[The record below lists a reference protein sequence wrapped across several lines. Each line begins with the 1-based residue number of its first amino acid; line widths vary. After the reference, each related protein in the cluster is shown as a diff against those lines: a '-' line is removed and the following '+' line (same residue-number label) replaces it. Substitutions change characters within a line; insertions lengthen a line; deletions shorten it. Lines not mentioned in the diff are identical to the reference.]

1 MLFKIFQ
8 VFEKLQHVRT
18 MFPTLHHVFH
28 CICKK
33 QNKAGP
39 PG

>member
-18 MFPTLHHVFH
+18 MFPTL
-28 CICKK
+28 K
-33 QNKAGP
+33 NKTKLVHLVDYER
-39 PG
+39 

>member
-18 MFPTLHHVFH
+18 MFRHLHHFFH
-28 CICKK
+28 CTSKK
-33 QNKAGP
+33 NKAGP

>member
-18 MFPTLHHVFH
+18 IFPTLTSFLSLYL
-28 CICKK
+28 
-33 QNKAGP
+33 
-39 PG
+39 